1 MEYPITSWLPI
12 TRDEMLK
19 RGWDEVDVVIVSG
32 DAYVDHPAFGSALI
46 ARILEA
52 AGYKVAIIPQPNW
65 RDDLRDFR
73 KFGKP
78 RLCFAVSAGN
88 MDSMVNHYTANKRL
102 RSDDAYTPGGVPGFR
117 PDYATVVYTKAL
129 KKLYPDVPVV
139 IGGIEASM
147 RRLAHYDYWSDTL
160 KPSILIESEADML
173 VYGMAEKGIVDV
185 LQGLEK
191 QKDIAWLTEI
201 PQTAFVTNETA
212 VNAMLQEA
220 PGLELPSFEQCVRNK
235 RDFAGAFRIIETE
248 SNKVTAKRLIQRTG
262 TKAVIVNPPYPTMTT
277 AEVDAAYD
285 LPYTRLPHP
294 KYNKRGAI
302 PAYEMIR
309 HSVNIHRGCFGGC
322 SFCTLA
328 MHQGKFI
335 ASRSEKSVL
344 AEVKAITQMPD
355 FKGHITD
362 LGAPSA
368 NMYRMHGF
376 DLNICAKCSR
386 PSCIFPKVCN
396 NLNISHKPLSDLY
409 RKASEVKDV
418 KKVTI
423 GSGVRYDLLVGRSKD
438 EDKRFGL
445 SEYLRQLVKY
455 HVSGR
460 LKVAPEHTSENVLKI
475 MRKPSFTLFYDFRKV
490 FENINQTE
498 GLKQQLIPYFISS
511 HPGSR
516 LTDMAD
522 LAVQT
527 KEMGFQ
533 LEQVQDF
540 TPTPMTLSSV
550 IYWTGIHPFTGEVI
564 FTARSKEEK
573 LEQRQFFFWYKPENR
588 EAIRRTLSKL
598 GESQL
603 ADKLLGR
610 AGMRPQFK
618 RGKY

>member
-1 MEYPITSWLPI
+1 MEYPITAWLPI

-19 RGWDEVDVVIVSG
+19 RGWEEVDVVIISG

-46 ARILEA
+46 ARVIEA
-52 AGYKVAIIPQPNW
+52 AGYKVAIVPQPNW

-102 RSDDAYTPGGVPGFR
+102 RSDDAYTPGGVAGFR
-117 PDYATVVYTKAL
+117 PDYATVVYTQAL
-129 KKLYPDVPVV
+129 KKLYPDVPVI

-147 RRLAHYDYWSDTL
+147 RRLVHYDYWSDTL
-160 KPSILIESEADML
+160 KPSILIDSGADML
-173 VYGMAEKGIVDV
+173 VYGMAEKGIVEV
-185 LQGLEK
+185 MQGLEK

-201 PQTAFVTNETA
+201 PQTAFVTDETA
-212 VNAMLQEA
+212 VNAMMQET
-220 PGLELPSFEQCVRNK
+220 PGLELPSFGQCVRNK
-235 RDFAGAFRIIETE
+235 KDFAGAFRIIETE
-248 SNKVTAKRLIQRTG
+248 SNKVSAKRLVQRTG

-322 SFCTLA
+322 SFCALA

-335 ASRSEKSVL
+335 ASRSERSVVG
-344 AEVKAITQMPD
+344 EVKAITQMPD

-368 NMYRMHGF
+368 NMYRMQGF

-396 NLNISHKPLSDLY
+396 NLNISHKPLTDLY
-409 RKASEVKDV
+409 RKASEVKSV

-423 GSGVRYDLLVGRSKD
+423 GSGVRYDLLVGRSKED
-438 EDKRFGL
+438 DKRFGL
-445 SEYLRQLVKY
+445 SDYVRQLVKY
-455 HVSGR
+455 HISGR
-460 LKVAPEHTSENVLKI
+460 LKVAPEHTSDNVLKI
-475 MRKPSFTLFYDFRKV
+475 MRKPSFILFNDFRKV
-490 FENINQTE
+490 FENINLAE

-550 IYWTGIHPFTGEVI
+550 IYWTGIHPFTGETI

-573 LEQRQFFFWYKPENR
+573 LEQRQFFFWYKPENKDG
-588 EAIRRTLSKL
+588 IRRTLSKL

-610 AGMRPQFK
+610 GSAHYTVK
-618 RGKY
+618 RKK

>member
-1 MEYPITSWLPI
+1 MEYPITAWLPI

-19 RGWDEVDVVIVSG
+19 RGWEEVDVVIISG

-46 ARILEA
+46 ARVIEA
-52 AGYKVAIIPQPNW
+52 AGYKVAIVPQPNW

-102 RSDDAYTPGGVPGFR
+102 RSDDAYTPGGVAGFR
-117 PDYATVVYTKAL
+117 PDYATVVYTQAL
-129 KKLYPDVPVV
+129 KKLYPDVPVI

-147 RRLAHYDYWSDTL
+147 RRLVHYDYWSDTL
-160 KPSILIESEADML
+160 KPSILIDSGADML
-173 VYGMAEKGIVDV
+173 VYGMAEKGIVEV
-185 LQGLEK
+185 MQGLEK

-201 PQTAFVTNETA
+201 PQTAFVTDETA
-212 VNAMLQEA
+212 VNAMMQET
-220 PGLELPSFEQCVRNK
+220 PGLELPSFGQCVRNK
-235 RDFAGAFRIIETE
+235 KDFAGAFRIIETE
-248 SNKVTAKRLIQRTG
+248 SNKVSAKRLVQRTG

-322 SFCTLA
+322 SFCALA

-335 ASRSEKSVL
+335 ASRSERSVVG
-344 AEVKAITQMPD
+344 EVKAITQMPD

-368 NMYRMHGF
+368 NMYRMQGF

-386 PSCIFPKVCN
+386 PSCIYPKVCN
-396 NLNISHKPLSDLY
+396 NLNISHKPLTDLY
-409 RKASEVKDV
+409 RKAAEVKDV

-423 GSGVRYDLLVGRSKD
+423 GSGVRYDLLVGRSKE

-445 SEYLRQLVKY
+445 SDYVRQLVKY

-460 LKVAPEHTSENVLKI
+460 LKVAPEHTSDNVLKI
-475 MRKPSFTLFYDFRKV
+475 MRKPSFSLFYDFRKV
-490 FENINQTE
+490 FENINLAE

-550 IYWTGIHPFTGEVI
+550 IYWTGIHPFTGETI

-573 LEQRQFFFWYKPENR
+573 LEQRQFFFWYKPENKDG
-588 EAIRRTLSKL
+588 IRRTLSKL

-610 AGMRPQFK
+610 AGAHYTVK
-618 RGKY
+618 RKK

>member
-1 MEYPITSWLPI
+1 MMEYPITAWLPI

-19 RGWDEVDVVIVSG
+19 RGWEEVDVVIISG

-46 ARILEA
+46 ARVIEA
-52 AGYKVAIIPQPNW
+52 AGYKVAIVPQPNW

-102 RSDDAYTPGGVPGFR
+102 RSDDAYTPGGVAGFR
-117 PDYATVVYTKAL
+117 PDYATVVYTQAL
-129 KKLYPDVPVV
+129 KKLYPDVPVI

-147 RRLAHYDYWSDTL
+147 RRLVHYDYWSDTL
-160 KPSILIESEADML
+160 KPSILIDSGADML
-173 VYGMAEKGIVDV
+173 VYGMAEKGIVEV
-185 LQGLEK
+185 MQGLEK

-201 PQTAFVTNETA
+201 PQTAFVTDETA
-212 VNAMLQEA
+212 VNAMMQET
-220 PGLELPSFEQCVRNK
+220 PGLELPSFEQCIKNK
-235 RDFAGAFRIIETE
+235 KDFAGAFRIIETE
-248 SNKVTAKRLIQRTG
+248 SNKVSAKRLVQRTG

-322 SFCTLA
+322 SFCALA

-335 ASRSEKSVL
+335 ASRSERSVVG
-344 AEVKAITQMPD
+344 EVKAITQMPD

-368 NMYRMHGF
+368 NMYRMQGF

-386 PSCIFPKVCN
+386 PSCIFPKICN
-396 NLNISHKPLSDLY
+396 NLNISHKPLTNLY
-409 RKASEVKDV
+409 RKAAEVQGV

-423 GSGVRYDLLVGRSKD
+423 GSGVRYDLLVGRSKED
-438 EDKRFGL
+438 DKRFGL
-445 SEYLRQLVKY
+445 SDYVRQLVKY
-455 HVSGR
+455 HISGR
-460 LKVAPEHTSENVLKI
+460 LKVAPEHTSDNVLKI
-475 MRKPSFTLFYDFRKV
+475 MRKPSFILFNDFRKV
-490 FENINQTE
+490 FENINLAE

-550 IYWTGIHPFTGEVI
+550 IYWTGIHPFTGETI
-564 FTARSKEEK
+564 FTARSKEE
-573 LEQRQFFFWYKPENR
+573 
-588 EAIRRTLSKL
+588 
-598 GESQL
+598 
-603 ADKLLGR
+603 
-610 AGMRPQFK
+610 
-618 RGKY
+618 